1 MDNLTDKEKP
11 CAEFC
16 FHLANAKNE
25 IDAAAKLC
33 GNNKILADAVFAIGE
48 SIQNVKKDCE

>member
-1 MDNLTDKEKP
+1 MDNLTDKEKL

-48 SIQNVKKDCE
+48 SIQAVKKDCE

>member
-1 MDNLTDKEKP
+1 MNNLTDQEKQ

-16 FHLANAKNE
+16 FHLPNAKNE

-33 GNNKILADAVFAIGE
+33 GKNKILADAVFAIGE
-48 SIQNVKKDCE
+48 QIKAAKKDAE